1 MRSMTFL
8 TVFGVV
14 CATTFAAHHDGTWKM
29 NIAKS
34 KGVGDITSRTMKIT
48 EAGPKTFHYEFE
60 ETRNGKTT
68 KNTDTRVCDGREHRN
83 ERSSSYTCNDA
94 KTIFLRDGKPALE
107 YKHSFSSDGNTLTNA
122 VTGWDKDGKVIRS
135 EVRVFERQ

>member
-1 MRSMTFL
+1 M
-8 TVFGVV
+8 
-14 CATTFAAHHDGTWKM
+14 
-29 NIAKS
+29 
-34 KGVGDITSRTMKIT
+34 
-48 EAGPKTFHYEFE
+48 
-60 ETRNGKTT
+60 
-68 KNTDTRVCDGREHRN
+68 CDGREHRN
-83 ERSSSYTCNDA
+83 ERSSSYTCNDS